1 MRNLVT
7 TVVAFL
13 VVACGGAVSE
23 PPSGSIQQQASA
35 QSSLQPKE
43 KVCGEP
49 FKGPS
54 WGTVLVDIKD
64 LQTTGFIHE
73 LFTGPA
79 ILSGLGLSQVVFP
92 HEFFA
97 PTRAVTGHITFTAAN
112 GDELTA
118 DVVGSAVPDPNVT
131 GGLVLDQTGTFT
143 GGTGRFAGAEGS
155 FKILGKVAPP
165 VPGTN
170 PFVRDVTVTIDGY
183 LERNRDCD

>member
-1 MRNLVT
+1 MRNLGM
-7 TVVAFL
+7 TVVALL
-13 VVACGGAVSE
+13 VAACGGAVSE
-23 PPSGSIQQQASA
+23 PPSGSIRQQASA
-35 QSSLQPKE
+35 PAAPVKD

-79 ILSGLGLSQVVFP
+79 ILSGLGLSRVVFP

-97 PTRAVTGHITFTAAN
+97 PTGAVTGHITFTAAN

-131 GGLVLDQTGTFT
+131 GGLILDQTGTFT
-143 GGTGRFAGAEGS
+143 GGTGRFGGAEGS
-155 FKILGKVAPP
+155 FKILGKVAAP